1 MEMIKYQ
8 EIVIQRHLAIFYSL
22 YSCLIF
28 PSRGNIHLKK
38 KKIKKDILIRKI
50 PHSVAPAAPQL
61 NKVTLC

>member
-38 KKIKKDILIRKI
+38 KEDKKRYPDQED
-50 PHSVAPAAPQL
+50 PTFGCSSCPS
-61 NKVTLC
+61 T